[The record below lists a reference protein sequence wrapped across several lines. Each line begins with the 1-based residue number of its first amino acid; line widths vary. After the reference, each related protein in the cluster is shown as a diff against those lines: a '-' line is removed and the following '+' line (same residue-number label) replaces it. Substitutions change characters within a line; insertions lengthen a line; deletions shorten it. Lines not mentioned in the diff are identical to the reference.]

1 MDKMKIK
8 ISTPKSRRAWKIKPS
23 TRVQPS
29 GKVYHRRRQ
38 RATDEELFAE
48 ALSESSPPG
57 LKTNSQR
64 FRFCPRCGH
73 ALALGEVG
81 ARLRLICSSCGF
93 VFYQNPVP
101 AVAAIIPQGD
111 KIVLVK
117 RAEQPHRGAWC
128 LPAGF
133 LEMNESPQEC
143 AMREVKEET
152 GLDIRVARLFG
163 VDLGRDDPR
172 AEVVL
177 ILFLAEIVGGELRAG
192 DDASEAGL
200 FGPQELP
207 KRIAFAT
214 HRRAIAKYFG
224 ERS

>member
-8 ISTPKSRRAWKIKPS
+8 ISTPKSRRTWKIKPS

-29 GKVYHRRRQ
+29 GRIYHRRRQ
-38 RATDEELFAE
+38 TAVDEELFAE
-48 ALSESSPPG
+48 ALSESSPGP
-57 LKTNSQR
+57 KTNDER

-73 ALALGEVG
+73 TLALGEVG
-81 ARLRLICSSCGF
+81 DRQRLICPSCGF

-101 AVAAIIPQGD
+101 AVAAIIPQGG

-117 RAEQPHRGAWC
+117 RAEDPHRGAWC

-143 AMREVKEET
+143 AVREVKEET

-163 VDLGRDDPR
+163 VDLGQDDPR
-172 AEVVL
+172 AQVVL
-177 ILFLAEIVGGELRAG
+177 ILFLAEALGGELRAG
-192 DDASEAGL
+192 DDASDARL

-207 KRIAFAT
+207 KRVAFAT